1 MVLIDVFA
9 DNYLPEVIIDREK
22 EQEKIRD
29 FLEDVLKGVNRVH
42 CIYGKPGIGKTIVAK
57 HILNQ
62 FDELENA
69 CSIYLS
75 ASHLTPNLALKEV
88 YGVIC
93 GEEERRLPSPLMVK
107 EIGKRLLKKR
117 NYAIA
122 ITLDNLD
129 KK

>member
-9 DNYLPEVIIDREK
+9 DSYVPEVIIDREK

-29 FLEDVLKGVNRVH
+29 FLEDVLKGVNRVL
-42 CIYGKPGIGKTIVAK
+42 CIYGKPGIGKTVVAK
-57 HILNQ
+57 HILNR

-107 EIGKRLLKKR
+107 EYRPPSVIRAVSSSG
-117 NYAIA
+117 
-122 ITLDNLD
+122 
-129 KK
+129 